1 MQGTRKFLFT
11 PSLPLWRYCL
21 LAWPIALVPSVALV
35 AGAYSLLALAGANM
49 AELGPPERSTTL
61 AAVLGTVVFAPVVET
76 LALAALLRL
85 LSSLSENATL
95 VAAASAVV
103 WGCLHA
109 LFGALWFFG
118 TVWSFFVFSCAYL
131 AWRKASFR
139 QALVA
144 ACVPHALVNLTSVAL
159 LFAIQAP
166 NPSIEQTGTGLLV
179 PVCSCLTLAVH

>member
-11 PSLPLWRYCL
+11 PSFPLWRYCL

-139 QALVA
+139 RHWLRRV
-144 ACVPHALVNLTSVAL
+144 CHTRSSISRPWRCFSRYRRLTPPSSR
-159 LFAIQAP
+159 QAP
-166 NPSIEQTGTGLLV
+166 A
-179 PVCSCLTLAVH
+179 CWCLSAHV